1 VNFII
6 EQQASG
12 DEYIASI
19 MDETWMHMN
28 AHRQT
33 MSNELDLK
41 MKYPILMC
49 WLTIYMFDDL
59 CWINSLKDAIHNKI
73 YAWTKYFYHHS

>member
-1 VNFII
+1 VKNKYSRVNFII

-49 WLTIYMFDDL
+49 
-59 CWINSLKDAIHNKI
+59 
-73 YAWTKYFYHHS
+73 